1 MSHAIAHV
9 VHVPAPAVP
18 RGARLVELLYAGA
31 QALFG
36 QRAAARSSRQSEA
49 AAVRELARRIEAD
62 DPRFAA
68 DLMAAAL
75 RHEALDESIR

>member
-9 VHVPAPAVP
+9 VSLPAPAVP
-18 RGARLVELLYAGA
+18 RGARLVELVYTAV
-31 QALFG
+31 QALFAM
-36 QRAAARSSRQSEA
+36 RAPAASTRMSEA
-49 AAVRELARRIEAD
+49 AAVRELARRMEAE

-68 DLMAAAL
+68 DLLAAAL

>member
-1 MSHAIAHV
+1 MSHVIAHV
-9 VHVPAPAVP
+9 VHVPSPAVP
-18 RGARLVELLYAGA
+18 RGARLVELLFAGA

-36 QRAAARSSRQSEA
+36 RSPAAPSSRVAEA
-49 AAVRELARRIEAD
+49 AAVRELARRVEAE

-75 RHEALDESIR
+75 RHEALGESIR